1 MAVREQIKEEIKS
14 RIKEPRQYQVLIYND
29 DFTPMDFVVEV
40 LVEVFDKEE
49 AAAVSMMLDVHRGN
63 YAVAGIYPRDIA
75 ATKAAQAVQW
85 ARSEGY
91 PLKVEA
97 VPEG

>member
-1 MAVREQIKEEIKS
+1 MAAKEQIREHIREQIKEPK
-14 RIKEPRQYQVLIYND
+14 RYQVLIYND

-40 LVEVFDKEE
+40 LIEIFDKEE

-63 YAVAGIYPRDIA
+63 YAVAGVYPRDIA

>member
-1 MAVREQIKEEIKS
+1 MAAKENVKEQTRSKIKI
-14 RIKEPRQYQVLIYND
+14 PRQYQVLIYND

-40 LVEVFDKEE
+40 LMVVFDKEE
-49 AAAVSMMLDVHRGN
+49 TAAVTLMMSIHKGS
-63 YAVAGIYPRDIA
+63 YAVAGVYPKDIA
-75 ATKAAQAVQW
+75 RTKAAEAVQW

-97 VPEG
+97 VCQP

>member
-1 MAVREQIKEEIKS
+1 MAEKGNVKEQTRSRVRI
-14 RIKEPRQYQVLIYND
+14 PGQYQVLIYND

-40 LVEVFDKEE
+40 LMQVFDKDEPT
-49 AAAVSMMLDVHRGN
+49 AVALMMSVHKGN
-63 YAVAGIYPRDIA
+63 YAVAGVYPRDLA
-75 ATKAAQAVQW
+75 QTKAAEAVRW
-85 ARSEGY
+85 AREEGY

>member
-40 LVEVFDKEE
+40 LIEIFDKEE

-63 YAVAGIYPRDIA
+63 YAVAGVYPRDIA
-75 ATKAAQAVQW
+75 ATKPRQFSGQGQ
-85 ARSEGY
+85 RDI
-91 PLKVEA
+91 L
-97 VPEG
+97 